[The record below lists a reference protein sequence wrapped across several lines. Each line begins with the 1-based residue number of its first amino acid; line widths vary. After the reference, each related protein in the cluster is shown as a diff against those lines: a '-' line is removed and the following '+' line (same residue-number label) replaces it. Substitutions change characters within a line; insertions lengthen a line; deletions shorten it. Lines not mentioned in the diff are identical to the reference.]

1 MKNIFDIQL
10 NWKILVITLLAYMF
24 AMSMFFEYCINREI
38 NEYVGGAA
46 GVIALIYT
54 VWQIELI
61 IKFINKTIKNNVK

>member
-10 NWKILVITLLAYMF
+10 NWKILIITLLAYMF
-24 AMSMFFEYCINREI
+24 AMSMFFEYCVNREI

-54 VWQIELI
+54 VWQIE
-61 IKFINKTIKNNVK
+61 FINKTIKNKVK

>member
-38 NEYVGGAA
+38 NEYVGGTA

-61 IKFINKTIKNNVK
+61 IKFINKTIKTK